1 MKEKS
6 NAAWSWAIVSKIEY
20 NSNIQRKGVNKS
32 MQIPGGKKTSSGYY
46 SPLFK
51 QVQFDFYN
59 DGNSNV
65 FHFLILSMI
74 SHPAE

>member
-1 MKEKS
+1 
-6 NAAWSWAIVSKIEY
+6 
-20 NSNIQRKGVNKS
+20 
-32 MQIPGGKKTSSGYY
+32 MQIPGGKKTSSGCY